1 MAVDV
6 KAIGIIPLNS
16 ANYPTGR
23 CSVTWLCMMKEELWG
38 IVNGSESGPSWS
50 DFDKYAKFVGIV
62 HLMIS
67 EGLPSW

>member
-1 MAVDV
+1 MA
-6 KAIGIIPLNS
+6 L
-16 ANYPTGR
+16 
-23 CSVTWLCMMKEELWG
+23 MKEELWG